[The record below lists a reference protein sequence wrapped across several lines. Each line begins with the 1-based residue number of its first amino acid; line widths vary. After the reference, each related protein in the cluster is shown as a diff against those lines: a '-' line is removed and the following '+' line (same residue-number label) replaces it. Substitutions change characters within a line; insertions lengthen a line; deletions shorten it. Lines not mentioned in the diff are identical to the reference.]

1 MSHQLSTKIAA
12 NTLVLTLLLPLP
24 AFATNGYFQHGYG
37 VKSQGMAGVGIALP
51 QDALAAANNP
61 AGQAFLG
68 NRTDLG
74 LTWFSPRRGAEI
86 VGNGAI
92 SGNYDGSGKKNFFMP
107 EFGYVTQLSPEL
119 AAGVAVYGNG
129 GMNTDYAVNPFAG
142 FGSTGP
148 LYMNLEQLFIS
159 PALSW
164 KLNPQHAFGAALNL
178 GYQRFSMKGAQAFA
192 GMSQDPANLTNRGT
206 DSSTGY
212 GVRLGWTGQVLPTLT
227 LGATWASKVRMGRF
241 DKYQGLFAESGDFDV
256 PANYGV
262 GAAWQASKNLTLALD
277 VQRIEYSDIKAV
289 GNPINNLFAG
299 NPLGSGNGGG
309 FGWRD
314 VTATKLGM
322 SYVYSRDLTLRAG
335 YSRNTQP
342 IPADQTFFNIIAPG
356 VIKQHL
362 SVGGT
367 WKLGNSELSV
377 AYTRAFK
384 NTVFGANSIP
394 PGPPPGMGGGE
405 AHLHLAEDILGVSW
419 GWGM

>member
-1 MSHQLSTKIAA
+1 MSTHFPAKIAA
-12 NTLVLTLLLPLP
+12 TALALSLLSPLP
-24 AFATNGYFQHGYG
+24 ALATNGYFQHGYG

-51 QDALAAANNP
+51 QDALAAAHNP

-68 NRTDLG
+68 NRVDLG
-74 LTWFSPRRGAEI
+74 LTWFRPKRSAEVI
-86 VGNGAI
+86 GNPAI
-92 SGNYDGSGKKNFFMP
+92 SGSYDANGTRNFFMP

-129 GMNTDYAVNPFAG
+129 GMNTDYANNPFGG

-164 KLNPQHAFGAALNL
+164 KLNPQHAFGIAANL
-178 GYQRFSMKGAQAFA
+178 GYQRFSAKGLQAFI
-192 GMSQDPANLTNRGT
+192 GSSSDPLNLTNRGT
-206 DSSTGY
+206 DSSTGF

-241 DKYQGLFAESGDFDV
+241 DKYQGLFAEQGDFDV

-262 GAAWQASKNLTLALD
+262 GAAWQASNDLTLALD
-277 VQRIEYSDIKAV
+277 VQRIEYSDVKSV
-289 GNPINNLFAG
+289 GNPIANLLAG

-322 SYVYSRDLTLRAG
+322 SYVYRPGLTLRAG

-342 IPADQTFFNIIAPG
+342 IPADQTMFNIIAPG

-362 SVGGT
+362 SLGGT
-367 WKLGNSELSV
+367 WKLGASELSV

-394 PGPPPGMGGGE
+394 APYAGGE
-405 AHLHLAEDILGVSW
+405 ANLRLEEDMLGVAW
-419 GWGM
+419 GWDM